1 MNVSP
6 MAGPPPILGQ
16 FISTLFASRTQAHIF
31 HLQTNSFAAH
41 KALNEY
47 YDGIID
53 LADGIAESVQGK
65 YGIITG
71 YSNVDLM
78 EGNDCDGII
87 KYFRALDVYVERARQ
102 TMPQDS
108 YIQNQIDEVVAL
120 IASTIYKLKFLK

>member
-1 MNVSP
+1 MNSLVTPS
-6 MAGPPPILGQ
+6 PILGQ

-41 KALNEY
+41 KALNKY
-47 YDGIID
+47 YDRIID
-53 LADGIAESVQGK
+53 FADGIAESIQGK

-71 YSNVDLM
+71 YSNIDLL
-78 EGNDCDGII
+78 EGNDCNEVI
-87 KYFRALDVYVERARQ
+87 KYFTALEMYVERARQ

-120 IASTIYKLKFLK
+120 IVSTIYKLKFLK

>member
-1 MNVSP
+1 MNTLITPS
-6 MAGPPPILGQ
+6 PILGQ
-16 FISTLFASRTQAHIF
+16 FISTLFASRTQAHVF

-53 LADGIAESVQGK
+53 LADGIAESIQGK

-71 YSNVDLM
+71 YSNIDLL
-78 EGNDCDGII
+78 EGNDCNEVI
-87 KYFRALDVYVERARQ
+87 KYFTALEMYVDRARQ

-108 YIQNQIDEVVAL
+108 YIQNQIDEVTAL
-120 IASTIYKLKFLK
+120 IVSTIYKLKFLK

>member
-1 MNVSP
+1 MNISITP
-6 MAGPPPILGQ
+6 SPILGQ

-47 YDGIID
+47 YDDIID
-53 LADGIAESVQGK
+53 IADGIAESVQGK

-71 YSNVDLM
+71 YSNIDLL
-78 EGNDCDGII
+78 EGNDCNEVI
-87 KYFRALDVYVERARQ
+87 KYFTALEMYVERARQ

-108 YIQNQIDEVVAL
+108 YIQNQVDEVVAL
-120 IASTIYKLKFLK
+120 IVSTIYKLKFLK

>member
-1 MNVSP
+1 MNTLITPS
-6 MAGPPPILGQ
+6 PILGQ
-16 FISTLFASRTQAHIF
+16 FISTLFASRTQAHVF

-53 LADGIAESVQGK
+53 LADGIAESIQGK

-71 YSNVDLM
+71 YSNIDLL
-78 EGNDCDGII
+78 EGNDCNEVI
-87 KYFRALDVYVERARQ
+87 KYFTALEMYVDRARQ

-108 YIQNQIDEVVAL
+108 YIQNQVDEVTAL
-120 IASTIYKLKFLK
+120 IVSTIYKLKFLK

>member
-1 MNVSP
+1 
-6 MAGPPPILGQ
+6 
-16 FISTLFASRTQAHIF
+16 
-31 HLQTNSFAAH
+31 LQTNSFAAH

-47 YDGIID
+47 YDEIVGIV
-53 LADGIAESVQGK
+53 DGIAESIQGK

-78 EGNDCDGII
+78 EGNDCNGVI
-87 KYFRALDVYVERARQ
+87 KYFMALEMYVERARQ

-120 IASTIYKLKFLK
+120 IVSTIYKLKFLK

>member
-1 MNVSP
+1 MNTLVTPS
-6 MAGPPPILGQ
+6 PILGQ
-16 FISTLFASRTQAHIF
+16 FISTLFASRTQAHVF

-47 YDGIID
+47 YDEIVGI
-53 LADGIAESVQGK
+53 ADGIAESVQGK

-71 YSNVDLM
+71 YSNIDLM
-78 EGNDCDGII
+78 EGNDCNEVI
-87 KYFRALDVYVERARQ
+87 KYFTALELYVERARQ

-120 IASTIYKLKFLK
+120 IVSTIYKLKFLK

>member
-1 MNVSP
+1 MNSLVTPS
-6 MAGPPPILGQ
+6 PILGQ

-41 KALNEY
+41 KALNKY

-53 LADGIAESVQGK
+53 FADGIAESIQGK

-71 YSNVDLM
+71 YSNIDLM
-78 EGNDCDGII
+78 ESNDCNEVV
-87 KYFRALDVYVERARQ
+87 KYFTALEMYVERARQ

-120 IASTIYKLKFLK
+120 IVSTIYKLKFLK

>member
-1 MNVSP
+1 MNTLITPS
-6 MAGPPPILGQ
+6 PILGQ
-16 FISTLFASRTQAHIF
+16 FISTLFASRTQAHVF

-47 YDGIID
+47 YDEIVGI
-53 LADGIAESVQGK
+53 ADGIAESVQGK

-71 YSNVDLM
+71 YSNIDLM
-78 EGNDCDGII
+78 EGNDCNEVI
-87 KYFRALDVYVERARQ
+87 KYFTALELYVERARQ

-120 IASTIYKLKFLK
+120 IVSTIYKLKFLK

>member
-1 MNVSP
+1 MNTLITPS
-6 MAGPPPILGQ
+6 PILGQ
-16 FISTLFASRTQAHIF
+16 FISTLFASRTQAHVF

-53 LADGIAESVQGK
+53 LADGIAESIQGK

-71 YSNVDLM
+71 YSNIDLL
-78 EGNDCDGII
+78 EGNDCNEVI
-87 KYFRALDVYVERARQ
+87 KYFTALEMYVERARQ

-108 YIQNQIDEVVAL
+108 YIQNQVDEVVAL
-120 IASTIYKLKFLK
+120 IVSTIYKLKFLK

>member
-1 MNVSP
+1 MNSLVTPS
-6 MAGPPPILGQ
+6 PILGQ
-16 FISTLFASRTQAHIF
+16 FISTLFASRTQAHVF

-53 LADGIAESVQGK
+53 FADDIAESIQGK

-71 YSNVDLM
+71 YSNIDLL
-78 EGNDCDGII
+78 EGNDCNEVI
-87 KYFRALDVYVERARQ
+87 KYFTALEMYVERARQ

-120 IASTIYKLKFLK
+120 IVSTIYKLKFLK

>member
-1 MNVSP
+1 MNTLITPS
-6 MAGPPPILGQ
+6 PILGQ
-16 FISTLFASRTQAHIF
+16 FISTLFASRTQAHVF

-53 LADGIAESVQGK
+53 LADGIAESIQGK

-71 YSNVDLM
+71 YSNIDLL
-78 EGNDCDGII
+78 EGNDCNEVI
-87 KYFRALDVYVERARQ
+87 KYFTALEMYVERARQ

-120 IASTIYKLKFLK
+120 IVSTIYKLKFLK

>member
-1 MNVSP
+1 MNTLITPS
-6 MAGPPPILGQ
+6 PILGQ
-16 FISTLFASRTQAHIF
+16 FISTLFASRTQAHVF

-53 LADGIAESVQGK
+53 LADGIAESIQGK

-71 YSNVDLM
+71 YSNIDLL
-78 EGNDCDGII
+78 EGNDCNEVI
-87 KYFRALDVYVERARQ
+87 KYFTALEMYVERARQ

-108 YIQNQIDEVVAL
+108 YIQNQLDEVVAL
-120 IASTIYKLKFLK
+120 IVSTIYKLKFLK

>member
-1 MNVSP
+1 MNTLITPS
-6 MAGPPPILGQ
+6 PILGQ
-16 FISTLFASRTQAHIF
+16 FISTLFASRTQAHVF

-53 LADGIAESVQGK
+53 LADGIAESIQGK

-71 YSNVDLM
+71 YSNIDLL
-78 EGNDCDGII
+78 EGNDCNEVI
-87 KYFRALDVYVERARQ
+87 KYFTALEMYVERARQ

-108 YIQNQIDEVVAL
+108 YIQNQIDEVTAL
-120 IASTIYKLKFLK
+120 IVSTIYKLKFLK

>member
-1 MNVSP
+1 MNSLVTPS
-6 MAGPPPILGQ
+6 PILGQ
-16 FISTLFASRTQAHIF
+16 FISTLFASRTQAHVF

-47 YDGIID
+47 YDEIIGI
-53 LADGIAESVQGK
+53 ADGIAESVQGK

-71 YSNVDLM
+71 YSNIDLL
-78 EGNDCDGII
+78 EGNDCNEVI
-87 KYFRALDVYVERARQ
+87 KYFTALEMYVERARQ

-120 IASTIYKLKFLK
+120 VVSTIYKLKFLK

>member
-1 MNVSP
+1 MNSLVTPS
-6 MAGPPPILGQ
+6 PILGQ
-16 FISTLFASRTQAHIF
+16 FISTLFASRTQAHVF

-53 LADGIAESVQGK
+53 LADGIAESIQGK

-71 YSNVDLM
+71 YSNIDLL
-78 EGNDCDGII
+78 EGNDCNEVI
-87 KYFRALDVYVERARQ
+87 KYFTALEMYVERARQ

-108 YIQNQIDEVVAL
+108 YIQNQIDEVTAL
-120 IASTIYKLKFLK
+120 IVSTIYKLKFLK

>member
-1 MNVSP
+1 MNSLLTP
-6 MAGPPPILGQ
+6 SPILGQ
-16 FISTLFASRTQAHIF
+16 FISTLFASRTQAHVF

-47 YDGIID
+47 YDEIIGR
-53 LADGIAESVQGK
+53 ADGIAESVQGK

-71 YSNVDLM
+71 YSNIDLL
-78 EGNDCDGII
+78 EGNDCNEVI
-87 KYFRALDVYVERARQ
+87 KYFTALEMYVERARQ

-120 IASTIYKLKFLK
+120 IVSTIYKLKFLK

>member
-1 MNVSP
+1 MNP
-6 MAGPPPILGQ
+6 LAMASPILGQ
-16 FISTLFASRTQAHIF
+16 FISTLFASRTQAHVF

-47 YDGIID
+47 YDEIIGI
-53 LADGIAESVQGK
+53 ADGIAESIQGK

-71 YSNVDLM
+71 YSNIDLM
-78 EGNDCDGII
+78 EGNDCNEVV
-87 KYFRALDVYVERARQ
+87 KYFTALEMYVERARQ

-120 IASTIYKLKFLK
+120 IVSTIYKLKFLK

>member
-1 MNVSP
+1 MNSLVTPS
-6 MAGPPPILGQ
+6 PILGQ
-16 FISTLFASRTQAHIF
+16 FISTLFASRTQAHVF

-47 YDGIID
+47 YDGIVDIT
-53 LADGIAESVQGK
+53 DGIAESVQGK

-71 YSNVDLM
+71 YSNIDLL
-78 EGNDCDGII
+78 EGNDCNEVI
-87 KYFRALDVYVERARQ
+87 KYFTALEMYVERARQ

-120 IASTIYKLKFLK
+120 IVSTIYKLKFLK

>member
-1 MNVSP
+1 MNSLVTPS
-6 MAGPPPILGQ
+6 PILGQ
-16 FISTLFASRTQAHIF
+16 FISTLFASRTQAHVF

-53 LADGIAESVQGK
+53 FADGIAESIQGK

-71 YSNVDLM
+71 YSNIDLL
-78 EGNDCDGII
+78 EGNDCNEVI
-87 KYFRALDVYVERARQ
+87 KYFTALEMYVERARQ

-120 IASTIYKLKFLK
+120 IVSTIYKLKFLK

>member
-1 MNVSP
+1 MNSLVTPS
-6 MAGPPPILGQ
+6 PILGQ
-16 FISTLFASRTQAHIF
+16 FISTLFASRTQAHVF

-47 YDGIID
+47 YDDIIGI
-53 LADGIAESVQGK
+53 ADGIAESIQGK

-71 YSNVDLM
+71 YSNIDLM
-78 EGNDCDGII
+78 EGNDCNEVV
-87 KYFRALDVYVERARQ
+87 KYFTALEMYVERARQ

-120 IASTIYKLKFLK
+120 IVSTIYKLKFLK

>member
-1 MNVSP
+1 MNTLTSP
-6 MAGPPPILGQ
+6 SPIIGQ
-16 FISTLFASRTQAHIF
+16 FISTLFASRTQAHVF

-47 YDGIID
+47 YDEIVG

-71 YSNVDLM
+71 YSNIDLM
-78 EGNDCDGII
+78 EGNDCNEVI
-87 KYFRALDVYVERARQ
+87 KYFTALELYVERARQ

-120 IASTIYKLKFLK
+120 IVSTIYKLKFLK

>member
-1 MNVSP
+1 MNTLITPS
-6 MAGPPPILGQ
+6 PILGQ
-16 FISTLFASRTQAHIF
+16 FISTLFASRTQAHVF

-53 LADGIAESVQGK
+53 LADGIAESIQGK

-71 YSNVDLM
+71 YSNIDLL
-78 EGNDCDGII
+78 EGNDCNEVI
-87 KYFRALDVYVERARQ
+87 KYFTALEMYVDRARQ

-108 YIQNQIDEVVAL
+108 YIQNQVDEVVAL
-120 IASTIYKLKFLK
+120 IVSTIYKLKFLK

>member
-1 MNVSP
+1 MNSLVTPS
-6 MAGPPPILGQ
+6 PILGQ
-16 FISTLFASRTQAHIF
+16 FISTLFASRTQAHVF

-41 KALNEY
+41 KALNKY

-53 LADGIAESVQGK
+53 IADGIAESIQGK

-71 YSNVDLM
+71 YSNIDLL
-78 EGNDCDGII
+78 EGNDCNEVI
-87 KYFRALDVYVERARQ
+87 KYFTALEMYVERARQ

-120 IASTIYKLKFLK
+120 IVSTIYKLKFLK

>member
-1 MNVSP
+1 MNSLVTPS
-6 MAGPPPILGQ
+6 PILGQ
-16 FISTLFASRTQAHIF
+16 FISTLFASRTQAHVF

-47 YDGIID
+47 YNEIISR
-53 LADGIAESVQGK
+53 ADGIAESVQGK

-71 YSNVDLM
+71 YSNIDLL
-78 EGNDCDGII
+78 EGNDCNEVI
-87 KYFRALDVYVERARQ
+87 KYFTALEMYVERARQ

-120 IASTIYKLKFLK
+120 IVGTIYKLKFLK

>member
-1 MNVSP
+1 MNTLVTPS
-6 MAGPPPILGQ
+6 PILGQ
-16 FISTLFASRTQAHIF
+16 FISTLFASRTQAHVF

-47 YDGIID
+47 YDEIIGI
-53 LADGIAESVQGK
+53 ADGIAESIQGK

-71 YSNVDLM
+71 YSNIDLL
-78 EGNDCDGII
+78 EGNDCNEVI
-87 KYFRALDVYVERARQ
+87 KYFTALEMYVERARQ

-120 IASTIYKLKFLK
+120 IVSTIYKLKFLK

>member
-1 MNVSP
+1 MNGLTTPS
-6 MAGPPPILGQ
+6 PILGQ

-53 LADGIAESVQGK
+53 LADGIAESVQGQ

-71 YSNVDLM
+71 YSNIDLL
-78 EGNDCDGII
+78 EGNDCNEVI
-87 KYFRALDVYVERARQ
+87 KYFTALNMYVERARQ

-120 IASTIYKLKFLK
+120 ISSTIYKLKFLK

>member
-1 MNVSP
+1 MNSLLTP
-6 MAGPPPILGQ
+6 SPILGQ
-16 FISTLFASRTQAHIF
+16 FISTLFASRTQAHVF

-47 YDGIID
+47 YDEIIGH
-53 LADGIAESVQGK
+53 ADGIAESVQGK

-71 YSNVDLM
+71 YSNIDLL
-78 EGNDCDGII
+78 EGNDCNEVI
-87 KYFRALDVYVERARQ
+87 KYFTALEMYVERARQ

-120 IASTIYKLKFLK
+120 IVSTIYKLKFLK

>member
-1 MNVSP
+1 MNSLVTPS
-6 MAGPPPILGQ
+6 PILGQ
-16 FISTLFASRTQAHIF
+16 FISTLFASRTQAHVF

-53 LADGIAESVQGK
+53 FADGIAESIQGK

-71 YSNVDLM
+71 YSNIDLL
-78 EGNDCDGII
+78 EGNDCNEVI
-87 KYFRALDVYVERARQ
+87 KYFTALEMYVERARQ

-108 YIQNQIDEVVAL
+108 YIENQIHEVVAL
-120 IASTIYKLKFLK
+120 IVSTIYKLKLLK

>member
-1 MNVSP
+1 MNSLVTPS
-6 MAGPPPILGQ
+6 PILGQ
-16 FISTLFASRTQAHIF
+16 FISTLFASRTQAHVF

-47 YDGIID
+47 YDEIIGR
-53 LADGIAESVQGK
+53 ADSIAESVQGK

-71 YSNVDLM
+71 YSNIDLL
-78 EGNDCDGII
+78 EGNDCNEVI
-87 KYFRALDVYVERARQ
+87 KYFTALEMYVERARQ

-120 IASTIYKLKFLK
+120 IVSTIYKLKFLK

>member
-1 MNVSP
+1 MNP
-6 MAGPPPILGQ
+6 LAMASPILGQ
-16 FISTLFASRTQAHIF
+16 FISTLFASRTQAHVF

-47 YDGIID
+47 YDEIIGI
-53 LADGIAESVQGK
+53 ADGIAESIQGK

-71 YSNVDLM
+71 YSNIDLM
-78 EGNDCDGII
+78 EGNDCNEVV
-87 KYFRALDVYVERARQ
+87 KYFTALEMYVERARQ

-120 IASTIYKLKFLK
+120 VVSTIYKLKFLK